1 MKDFSILLVDDE
13 ERFAR
18 NLAKILEQR
27 GYAVATAFNGS
38 QALALL
44 GSGIRIGVVLLDVRM
59 PGMDGIETL
68 RRIKQIDGDIQVI
81 MLTGFATLEDGIE
94 AVRTG
99 AFDYLQKPY
108 DIEDL
113 IVKIRSARDLG
124 RIKRHPLLW
133 PRTLAGE
140 IILSGFIP
148 LLPDDPLPKAV
159 AIFERYRNGEGAQML
174 FVVDDRHQVQGL
186 LTKRD
191 ILDHLAQTQP
201 AAEVTWEWVRD
212 HRDDLPGLPLKHL
225 MRHPVETVAFETP
238 LNQTAELMLSHRYD
252 SIPVISDGA
261 VLGIIRLRDVLH
273 YLPDEKD
280 DLDGRD

>member
-1 MKDFSILLVDDE
+1 VKEFSILLADDE
-13 ERFAR
+13 ERFVR
-18 NLAKILEQR
+18 NLAKILEKR
-27 GYAVATAFNGS
+27 GYAVVTAFSGA

-44 GSGIRIGVVLLDVRM
+44 GNGASIGVVVLDVRM

-68 RRIKQIDGDIQVI
+68 RRIKQIDEDIQVI
-81 MLTGFATLEDGIE
+81 MLTGHASLEDGTE
-94 AVRTG
+94 AVRAG

-113 IVKIRSARDLG
+113 VVKIRSARDVG

-133 PRTLAGE
+133 PRTRAGE

-148 LLPDDPLPKAV
+148 LLPDDPIAMAV
-159 AIFERYRNGEGAQML
+159 AIFERYRNGDGAQML
-174 FVVDDRHQVQGL
+174 FVTDERQNIQGL

-191 ILDHLAQTQP
+191 ILDCLARRHHR
-201 AAEVTWEWVRD
+201 EVTDWEWVRN
-212 HRDDLPGLPLKHL
+212 HRDELPALTLKEL
-225 MRHPVETVAFETP
+225 MRGPVETVAFETP
-238 LNQTAELMLSHRYD
+238 LNETAELMLRRRYD

-273 YLPDEKD
+273 YLPEEKD
-280 DLDGRD
+280 ATAG